1 MTVPSAH
8 QPLLAIRDLSVKF
21 ADATAVKDVSFT
33 LDRGQTM
40 ALVGESGSGKSV
52 TALSIL
58 QLLPYPRASHPS
70 GSIIFDGQEMI
81 GAKERTLRKI
91 RGNRIS
97 MIFQEPMTSLNPLH
111 NIEKQVGEVLFLH
124 KGLRGAKARARI
136 LELLDLVGIPDPA
149 SRLKALPH
157 ELSGGQRQRVMI
169 AMALANE
176 PELLIAD
183 EPTTAL
189 DVTIQAQILE
199 LLKDLQA
206 KLGMALLLI
215 THDLQIVQKMA
226 QTVCVMKDGEIV
238 EAGQAHALFDA
249 PKHAYTKKLLSA
261 VPSGEAPVLPEN
273 ATELLETSNIHVQ
286 FPIGRKGILGR
297 PDHYLN
303 AVDRISLTLKQGET
317 LGIVGESGSGKT
329 TLAMAILR
337 LLKSSGDIRFAGQDI
352 RGFSGADLRK
362 LRRDMQVVFQDP
374 FGSLSP
380 RMSIAQIV
388 GEGLEIH
395 EPTLTK
401 AEREARIAEALTE
414 VDLPQNAMDRYP
426 HEFSGGQR
434 QRISIAR
441 ALVLKPRFIVLD
453 EPTSALDM
461 SVQAQIVELLRDLQA
476 RHKMAYLFISHDLR
490 VVRALSHRVMV
501 MKGGKLV
508 ESGPAADVF
517 DNPTQPYTKAL
528 LAAALDLKATGTEFV
543 RN

>member
-1 MTVPSAH
+1 MTSSTDT

-21 ADATAVKDVSFT
+21 ADVTAVKDVSFT
-33 LDRGQTM
+33 LDRGETM

-70 GSIIFDGQEMI
+70 GSIIFDGQEMV

-136 LELLDLVGIPDPA
+136 LELLELVGIPDPA

-199 LLKDLQA
+199 LLKDLQS

-238 EAGQAHALFDA
+238 EAGAARALFDA
-249 PKHAYTKKLLSA
+249 PRHYYTKKLLSA
-261 VPSGEAPVLPEN
+261 VPSGEAPALPEN

-297 PDHYLN
+297 PDHYLD
-303 AVDRISLTLKQGET
+303 AVDQISLTLKQGET

-337 LLKSSGDIRFAGQDI
+337 LLKSTGDIRFAGQDI
-352 RGFSGADLRK
+352 RDFSGADLRK

-395 EPTLTK
+395 APDLTQT
-401 AEREARIAEALTE
+401 EREARIAGALDE

-501 MKGGKLV
+501 MKNGKLV
-508 ESGPAADVF
+508 ESGAAADVF
-517 DNPTQPYTKAL
+517 DNPQQPYTKAL
-528 LAAALDLKATGTEFV
+528 LAAALDLKAAGKEFV

>member
-1 MTVPSAH
+1 MTNIQST
-8 QPLLAIRDLSVKF
+8 QPLLVVSDLSASF
-21 ADATAVKDVSFT
+21 AGIPAVKGISFSMG
-33 LDRGQTM
+33 RGETM

-58 QLLPYPRASHPS
+58 QLLPYPRATHPS
-70 GSIIFDGQEMI
+70 GSITFDGTEI
-81 GAKERTLRKI
+81 VGADERTLRQI

-111 NIEKQVGEVLFLH
+111 NIEKQIGEVLLLH
-124 KGLRGAKARARI
+124 KGLRGGKARARI
-136 LELLDLVGIPDPA
+136 LELLDLVGIPDPS

-199 LLKDLQA
+199 LLQDLQS
-206 KLGMALLLI
+206 KLGMGLLLI

-226 QTVCVMKDGEIV
+226 QNVCVMKDGEIV
-238 EAGQAHALFDA
+238 ERGTGHGLFEN
-249 PKHAYTKKLLSA
+249 PQHPYTQKLLAA
-261 VPSGEAPVLPEN
+261 VPSGNAPALPEN
-273 ATELLETSNIHVQ
+273 AADLLETSNIQVR
-286 FPIGRKGILGR
+286 FPIGRKGLLGR
-297 PDHYLN
+297 PESYLD
-303 AVDRISLTLKQGET
+303 AVDHISLTLKQGET

-337 LLKSSGDIRFAGQDI
+337 LLKSNGEIRFGGKDVRKFA
-352 RGFSGADLRK
+352 GADLRT

-380 RMSIAQIV
+380 RMSISQIV

-395 EPTLTK
+395 EPDLTP
-401 AEREARIAEALTE
+401 AERQARISEALSE

-441 ALVLKPRFIVLD
+441 ALVLKPRFMVLD

-501 MKGGKLV
+501 MQGGKLV
-508 ESGPAADVF
+508 ESGAAADVF
-517 DNPTQPYTKAL
+517 DHPQQPYTKAL
-528 LAAALDLKATGTEFV
+528 LAAALDLRAAGTDFV